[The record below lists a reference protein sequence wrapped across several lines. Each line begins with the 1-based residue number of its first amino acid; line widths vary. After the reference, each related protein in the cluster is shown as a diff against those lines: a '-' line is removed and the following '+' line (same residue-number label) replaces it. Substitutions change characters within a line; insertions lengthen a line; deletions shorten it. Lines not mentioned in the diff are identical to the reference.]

1 MDNSNI
7 KQEGQRNN
15 QVRTKKTTKKNYVDF
30 TKRLVVGII
39 AFLILLILG
48 TLLLNKALR
57 FENTELIK
65 YNENGNLDYKVYLFE
80 NEFYEEP
87 YLGKDML
94 YVASLID
101 KIHLDFNYKY
111 NIEDQE
117 NLDFNYRI
125 VGKLSITNSE
135 GTKSYFEKTYDL
147 LNSKSISMKNSKE
160 QIIKETIDIDYPYYN
175 SLANNFK
182 STYGLDTASNLN
194 VYMVI
199 DKKSNQDSN
208 FNLNSNSM
216 MNIKIPLSEK
226 AINIELD
233 SNDIN
238 RTSSILKERK
248 MSLSNII
255 MLILG
260 VVLIIA
266 SLVVAITIIRILSK
280 ILNKKTAYDKYIQK
294 ILKEYD
300 RLIAEVSTMIS
311 LEKKE
316 IIKITKFTEL
326 LDIHDN
332 LQLPI
337 MYYSVTDHQKA
348 NFFINHDKTVYLLT
362 VKSIDEKT
370 YKIED

>member
-1 MDNSNI
+1 MNNSNI
-7 KQEGQRNN
+7 KQEE
-15 QVRTKKTTKKNYVDF
+15 KTNKKNYVAF

-39 AFLILLILG
+39 TFLILLILG

-65 YNENGNLDYKVYLFE
+65 YSESSNLDYKVYLFE

-101 KIHLDFNYKY
+101 KIHIDFNYKY

-125 VGKLSITNSE
+125 VGKLSITNSQ
-135 GTKSYFEKTYDL
+135 GTKSYYEKTYEL
-147 LNSKSISMKNSKE
+147 LNSKSLSMKNSKE
-160 QIIKETIDIDYPYYN
+160 QIISESIDIDYPYYN

-182 STYGLDTASNLN
+182 STYGLDTESNLN

-238 RTSSILKERK
+238 RTSTVLKEK
-248 MSLSNII
+248 HMSLSNII
-255 MLILG
+255 LLILG

-266 SLVVAITIIRILSK
+266 SLVVAVIIIRILSK
-280 ILNKKTAYDKYIQK
+280 IFNKKTAYDKYIQK
-294 ILKEYD
+294 LLKEYD

-316 IIKITKFTEL
+316 VIKITKFTEL

-337 MYYSVTDHQKA
+337 MYYSITDHQKA
-348 NFFINHDKTVYLLT
+348 HFYINQDKTVYLLT